1 MRGAGVG
8 SVLFLLL
15 SGPVQAERYGGE
27 WAYQALNAGD
37 TNFQVEQEGARIT
50 FYRVLHPL
58 YQGERFKLEHLYRGR
73 LDGTRIAGQL
83 WVREEGMADFE
94 RLRPFSGR
102 VRDRDRIDM
111 DDLPLRRVGRT
122 AAPAAG
128 AKYTRVV
135 IQPGAR
141 QRAAAGQ
148 SEPATTE
155 PGEPSEQVEPDRAP
169 PDIPQ
174 LIPVARRADAGLRR
188 RAGGL
193 LRRGDAAYAERDYAG
208 ALGHYQQAYAL
219 DARRVELLY
228 KLGLCHGILGSEALR
243 AGRRPDAAGHYR
255 RAIEHWQRAIRLDP
269 YNAGARENVR
279 RAQRK
284 LADLAADTAD

>member
-8 SVLFLLL
+8 LGLCLLL
-15 SGPVQAERYGGE
+15 CGSVQAEQYSGE

-50 FYRVLHPL
+50 FYRILHPL
-58 YQGERFKLEHLYRGR
+58 YRGERFKLEHLYRGQ
-73 LDGTRIAGQL
+73 LDGSRITGHL

-111 DDLPLRRVGRT
+111 DDLPLRRAGRPAAAGE

-128 AKYTRVV
+128 SRYTRVV

-141 QRAAAGQ
+141 ERSSAGP
-148 SEPATTE
+148 SEPAAAE
-155 PGEPSEQVEPDRAP
+155 PAAPVEQVEPDRAP
-169 PDIPQ
+169 SDIPQ

-188 RAGGL
+188 QAGGL

-228 KLGLCHGILGSEALR
+228 KLGLCHGILGSKALR
-243 AGRRPDAAGHYR
+243 GGRRADAAGH
-255 RAIEHWQRAIRLDP
+255 
-269 YNAGARENVR
+269 
-279 RAQRK
+279 
-284 LADLAADTAD
+284 

>member
-1 MRGAGVG
+1 LG
-8 SVLFLLL
+8 LCLLL
-15 SGPVQAERYGGE
+15 CGPVQAEQYSGE

-58 YQGERFKLEHLYRGR
+58 YRGERFKLEHLYRGQ
-73 LDGTRIAGQL
+73 LESDRITGHL

-111 DDLPLRRVGRT
+111 DDLPLRRVGRP
-122 AAPAAG
+122 AAPADG
-128 AKYTRVV
+128 AKYSRVV

-141 QRAAAGQ
+141 G
-148 SEPATTE
+148 
-155 PGEPSEQVEPDRAP
+155 PGSAEPSESAATESDAPAEQVEPERAP
-169 PDIPQ
+169 PDIPR
-174 LIPVARRADAGLRR
+174 LVPVARRADAGLRR

-193 LRRGDAAYAERDYAG
+193 LRRGDAAYAKRDYAG
-208 ALGHYQQAYAL
+208 ALGHYQRAYAL
-219 DARRVELLY
+219 DARRIELLY
-228 KLGLCHGILGSEALR
+228 KLGLCHGILGSKALR
-243 AGRRPDAAGHYR
+243 AGRRADAAGHYR
-255 RAIEHWQRAIRLDP
+255 RAIGHWRRAVRLDP
-269 YNAGARENVR
+269 YNAGARENIR

-284 LADLAADTAD
+284 LAGLAAAAPD